1 MRLTLLGTGTP
12 NAEPDRMGSALA
24 ISHGEDVVLIDAGP
38 GVVRRA
44 LQAGFAARQLDT
56 VFLTH
61 LHSDHTAGLA
71 DLWLTPPVLG
81 RNSELRVFGPAG
93 VAALGDGLWTAYQ
106 ADLRERSDGLEPT
119 AVDGFGMD
127 STEMEPGDAAQIGEI
142 EVTCFSS
149 AHGRL
154 PAYGYRVET
163 ADGTVVVSGD
173 TAPYDGIEENYAGA
187 AILVHEVYSDEGLRT
202 RPAKWR
208 RYHEAVHTSASE
220 LGEIAAQVRPRL
232 LVLTHQLM
240 WGVSEGDLV
249 DEVKRSYDGPI
260 VFGED
265 LDSFEV
271 GELVEEG

>member
-24 ISHGEDVVLIDAGP
+24 ISNGDDLVLIDAGP

-44 LQAGFAARQLDT
+44 LQAGFAAQQLDT

-81 RNSELRVFGPAG
+81 RTGELRLFGPPG

-119 AVDGFGMD
+119 AVAGFGMD
-127 STEMEPGDAAQIGEI
+127 STEMEPGDSAQIGEI
-142 EVTCFSS
+142 EVTCFAS
-149 AHGRL
+149 AHGSW

-163 ADGTVVVSGD
+163 AAGTVVVSGD

-187 AILVHEVYSDEGLRT
+187 AILVHEVYSSAGLKS
-202 RPAKWR
+202 RPADWR
-208 RYHEAVHTSASE
+208 TYHEAVHTSASE

-249 DEVKRSYDGPI
+249 DEIERWYDGPI